1 MFPVKWAL
9 DIRGAEQHQEDW
21 NPFKIHPADWSF
33 CLLVKQLDP
42 VNSAFSFYHHTFISV
57 TQSSRTTMFPP
68 LFLVLFGVCSH
79 QQLVMWVDRWGRNHN
94 QKCCLEKISSIW
106 EWWRQSPGWPRP
118 GTLNKQ
124 EETNSSKTDE
134 SVFSREGAR
143 RSRMM
148 ECSVEFKQ
156 KLHYRSAP
164 EVGSTNNQ

>member
-68 LFLVLFGVCSH
+68 PSFSAFWCLFTPAVGDVGRPVRTESQSEVLFGKD
-79 QQLVMWVDRWGRNHN
+79 QQHLRVMTTESRVAAAWDAEQARGDKQQQDGRI
-94 QKCCLEKISSIW
+94 CVFTWRSS
-106 EWWRQSPGWPRP
+106 
-118 GTLNKQ
+118 T
-124 EETNSSKTDE
+124 
-134 SVFSREGAR
+134 FSYDGMFSTIQA
-143 RSRMM
+143 
-148 ECSVEFKQ
+148 
-156 KLHYRSAP
+156 
-164 EVGSTNNQ
+164 EVAL